1 MSEQPTTEELKENVT
16 NTNVWIR
23 LLYMALFSILYW
35 AAEAILGVVIVFQFL
50 FVLLTG
56 SKNDKVLAFGAQ
68 LSTYAYQ
75 IFRYLTF
82 NSEEQPFPL
91 GEWPNDKPLTE
102 EVTVAEK
109 PKRAPRKPA
118 AKKPA
123 TRKTPAKKAAPKA
136 EESTAV
142 DASEDKPAAD
152 EATKI

>member
-1 MSEQPTTEELKENVT
+1 MSEQPTTEEIKENVT

-23 LLYMALFSILYW
+23 LLYMALFAVLYW
-35 AAEAILGVVIVFQFL
+35 AAEVILAVVIVFQFL
-50 FVLLTG
+50 SVLFTG
-56 SKNDKVLAFGAQ
+56 NKNAKVLAFGAQ

-91 GEWPNDKPLTE
+91 GDWPSDKTLTE
-102 EVTVAEK
+102 EVVATEK

-118 AKKPA
+118 AKKTA

-136 EESTAV
+136 EEGTG
-142 DASEDKPAAD
+142 E
-152 EATKI
+152 ETKES

>member
-1 MSEQPTTEELKENVT
+1 MSEQPTTDAIKENVS

-23 LLYMALFSILYW
+23 LLYMVLLSILYW

-50 FVLLTG
+50 SVLLTG
-56 SKNDKVLAFGAQ
+56 DKNAKVLSFGAQ

-91 GEWPNDKPLTE
+91 GDWPNDKLLAE
-102 EVTVAEK
+102 ETAAPEK
-109 PKRAPRKPA
+109 TKRAPRKPA

-123 TRKTPAKKAAPKA
+123 ARKAPAKKPAAKA
-136 EESTAV
+136 EESKNET
-142 DASEDKPAAD
+142 SSD
-152 EATKI
+152 EETSKS